1 MVHGLLVHLYFRTVA
16 IDCVMVMVE
25 GGKNALAYC
34 VVADE
39 DACILLTLYKTK
51 GCGNFHDKRK
61 HFIIL
66 SCNSP
71 TPPKYNAIFFD
82 ELRLVE

>member
-16 IDCVMVMVE
+16 IDCEMVMVE

-39 DACILLTLYKTK
+39 DECILL
-51 GCGNFHDKRK
+51 KRYIK
-61 HFIIL
+61 PKDVVIFMTRVSIL
-66 SCNSP
+66 
-71 TPPKYNAIFFD
+71 
-82 ELRLVE
+82 